1 MRRNQL
7 YTAEEIEAI
16 RRGEIPEGRKRK
28 DVLLK
33 ANQMGVFIPRLV
45 NDAWNAEEI
54 ALLKENKPV
63 PGRTVKACYVKAF
76 KLKIE
81 YCPTGK
87 SHKPFMEIRKKH
99 EAEIIETLKENGFM
113 IRATGRKFGL
123 SYTTISKIAKA
134 AGLSHNRSPKE
145 RKGAS
150 ITWGGSCWTWYT
162 SKTCSYWRETSG
174 KRRNLARVIYEEA
187 NGQLPKGY
195 VVTFKNGDRQ
205 DLRLENL
212 QAMSKSE
219 FGREVEIK
227 DPRVMASI
235 LAGGALGRLKKMVK
249 EAEDPVYAAEQ
260 KAARQERGR
269 KTQARLKAARAA
281 KKTA

>member
-1 MRRNQL
+1 M
-7 YTAEEIEAI
+7 
-16 RRGEIPEGRKRK
+16 
-28 DVLLK
+28 
-33 ANQMGVFIPRLV
+33 
-45 NDAWNAEEI
+45 
-54 ALLKENKPV
+54 
-63 PGRTVKACYVKAF
+63 
-76 KLKIE
+76 
-81 YCPTGK
+81 
-87 SHKPFMEIRKKH
+87 
-99 EAEIIETLKENGFM
+99 
-113 IRATGRKFGL
+113 
-123 SYTTISKIAKA
+123 
-134 AGLSHNRSPKE
+134 
-145 RKGAS
+145 
-150 ITWGGSCWTWYT
+150 
-162 SKTCSYWRETSG
+162 
-174 KRRNLARVIYEEA
+174 
-187 NGQLPKGY
+187 
-195 VVTFKNGDRQ
+195 TFKNGDRQ